1 MARPRAEPPPPLVDW
16 GEDSLRSVLVRVPFA
31 DHGTARAL
39 CSRTRDLLRSPAFRE
54 ERLES
59 GCAEHAVVVAG
70 GVRGGRPTA
79 ECRLLTG
86 GRWLSIAP
94 MSGPRFLACSVVLD
108 GELWVLGGLD
118 ENSTL
123 QSVEVWNPQANSW
136 RSSPSFRQRREGM
149 VGGVVGGSL
158 VIASGYD
165 CRLKQTLASAEA
177 FSPATGWTSLPPMP
191 HAAGFGTAVV
201 LGGRLYVAGG
211 ERCDKLQMWD
221 GTAWTLKA
229 DLPAAR
235 FGAAS
240 VAVDGKMWVIGGAVH
255 GEGTTASVIIYDLR

>member
-16 GEDSLRSVLVRVPFA
+16 GEDSLRSVFVRVPWA
-31 DHGTARAL
+31 CHGKVRAL
-39 CSRTRDLLRSPAFRE
+39 CRRTRDLLRSAAFRE

-70 GVRGGRPTA
+70 GQRDGRPIA
-79 ECRLLTG
+79 ESQLLTG
-86 GRWLSIAP
+86 GRWLSITP
-94 MSGPRFLACSVVLD
+94 MSVPRTLACSVVLD
-108 GELWVLGGLD
+108 GELWVLGGED
-118 ENSTL
+118 ENHTPL

-136 RSSPSFRQRREGM
+136 RASPHFRQRRRGH

-158 VIASGYD
+158 VIAGGFGDAYVP
-165 CRLKQTLASAEA
+165 LTSAEA

-191 HAAGFGTAVV
+191 RAANSATAVV

-211 ERCDKLQMWD
+211 RHCDKLQMWD

-229 DLPAAR
+229 DLPAACYY
-235 FGAAS
+235 AAS
-240 VAVDGKMWVIGGAVH
+240 VAGDGK
-255 GEGTTASVIIYDLR
+255 GTPGVQLSVSGS